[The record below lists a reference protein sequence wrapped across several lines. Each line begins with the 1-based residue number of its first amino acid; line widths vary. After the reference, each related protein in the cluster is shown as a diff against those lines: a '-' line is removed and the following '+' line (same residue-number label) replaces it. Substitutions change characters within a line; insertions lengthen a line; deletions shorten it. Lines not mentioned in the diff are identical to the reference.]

1 MRWPRSNPSARSS
14 VISPTKSASPW
25 QRRGVGRRADSLFV
39 IFAASSGVLILL
51 VLAWMVVSTTGTAL
65 PVFGSQG
72 ISFVTSSEWSP
83 NDGEFG
89 ALAFIYGTVITS
101 VIALIIAIPLSLGVS
116 LFLTE
121 YSPKRLKAPIGYAID
136 LLAAVPSVIYGL
148 WGVFILLP
156 LFLQPTA
163 DFLAKYLGFIP
174 IFKGPASGLSYFGA
188 GVILAVMI
196 TPIITSLCREV
207 FATVPNADRHAAYAL
222 GATKWE
228 MVRQSV
234 LPRGRAGIV
243 GAIMLGLGRALGET
257 IAVALLIGSA
267 VRIDVSWLRPGY
279 SMAAV
284 IANQFQEATGDHIR
298 ALVGIGVVLFALTIL
313 INMGARAL
321 VWRFN
326 RI

>member
-1 MRWPRSNPSARSS
+1 MAQETTLSA
-14 VISPTKSASPW
+14 
-25 QRRGVGRRADSLFV
+25 GRRRRKGAGRKGDSLFAV
-39 IFAASSGVLILL
+39 FAALSGVLILL

-65 PVFGSQG
+65 PVFSSQG
-72 ISFVTSSEWSP
+72 ISFITSSEWSP
-83 NDGEFG
+83 GDGQFG
-89 ALAFIYGTVITS
+89 ALAFIYGTIVTS
-101 VIALIIAIPLSLGVS
+101 VIALVIAVPLSLGVS

-121 YSPKRLKAPIGYAID
+121 YSPKRVKGIVGYAID

-148 WGVFILLP
+148 WGVFVLLP
-156 LFLQPTA
+156 IFLQPVA
-163 DFLAKYLGFIP
+163 DFLAEYLGFIP

-188 GVILAVMI
+188 GVILAIMV

-207 FATVPNADRHAAYAL
+207 FATVPDADRHAAYAL

-228 MVRQSV
+228 MIRQAV

-243 GAIMLGLGRALGET
+243 GATMLGLGRALGET

-267 VRIDVSWLRPGY
+267 VRLDTSIIRPGY

-298 ALVGIGVVLFALTIL
+298 ALVGVGVVLFVMTII

-326 RI
+326 RA

>member
-1 MRWPRSNPSARSS
+1 MSPARTASATS
-14 VISPTKSASPW
+14 W
-25 QRRGVGRRADSLFV
+25 QRKGVGRKADSLFAV
-39 IFAASSGVLILL
+39 VAALSGVLILL
-51 VLAWMVVSTTGTAL
+51 VLGYMVVSTTGTAL
-65 PVFGSQG
+65 PVFGSEG
-72 ISFVTSSEWSP
+72 ISFITSSEWSP
-83 NDGEFG
+83 SNGEFG
-89 ALAFIYGTVITS
+89 TLAFIYGTIITS
-101 VIALIIAIPLSLGVS
+101 IIALIIAIPLSLGVS

-121 YSPKRLKAPIGYAID
+121 YSPKRLKGPVGYAVD

-148 WGVFILLP
+148 WGVFVLLP
-156 LFLQPTA
+156 LLLQPVA

-174 IFKGPASGLSYFGA
+174 IFEGPPSGLSYFGA
-188 GVILAVMI
+188 GVILGIMI

-207 FATVPNADRHAAYAL
+207 FETVPSADRQAAYAL

-228 MVRQSV
+228 MIRQTV
-234 LPRGRAGIV
+234 LPRGRAGVV

-257 IAVALLIGSA
+257 IAVALLIGSSVTVDA
-267 VRIDVSWLRPGY
+267 SVVRPGY

-326 RI
+326 RT

>member
-1 MRWPRSNPSARSS
+1 MRWPRSNPSAPSR
-14 VISPTKSASPW
+14 VISTTKSASPW

-39 IFAASSGVLILL
+39 ILAAFSGVLILL

-83 NDGEFG
+83 SNGQFG

-101 VIALIIAIPLSLGVS
+101 VIALIIAVPLSLGVS

-121 YSPKRLKAPIGYAID
+121 YSPKRLKAPIGYAVD

-156 LFLQPTA
+156 LFLQPGA
-163 DFLAKYLGFIP
+163 DFLATYLGLIP

-207 FATVPNADRHAAYAL
+207 FETVPNADRHAAYAL

-228 MVRQSV
+228 MIRQSV

-243 GAIMLGLGRALGET
+243 GAVVLGLGRALGET

-267 VRIDVSWLRPGY
+267 VRVDASWLRPGY

-298 ALVGIGVVLFALTIL
+298 ALVGVGVVLFALTIL

-326 RI
+326 RT

>member
-1 MRWPRSNPSARSS
+1 MPISA
-14 VISPTKSASPW
+14 W
-25 QRRGVGRRADSLFV
+25 QRKGVGRRADSLFAT
-39 IFAASSGVLILL
+39 IAALAGVLILL
-51 VLAWMVVSTTGTAL
+51 VLGYMVVSTTGTAL

-72 ISFVTSSEWSP
+72 ISFVTSTEWNP
-83 NDGEFG
+83 GNGEFG
-89 ALAFIYGTVITS
+89 TLAFIYGTIVTS

-121 YSPKRLKAPIGYAID
+121 YSPKRLKGPVGYAVD

-156 LFLQPTA
+156 LFLEPAA

-174 IFKGPASGLSYFGA
+174 IFKAPATGLSYFGA
-188 GVILAVMI
+188 GVILGIMI

-207 FATVPNADRHAAYAL
+207 FETVPNADRQAAYAL

-228 MVRQSV
+228 MIRQAV

-243 GAIMLGLGRALGET
+243 GAVMLGLGRALGET
-257 IAVALLIGSA
+257 IAVALLIGSS
-267 VRIDVSWLRPGY
+267 VRVSASVLTPGY

-298 ALVGIGVVLFALTIL
+298 ALVGIGVVLFALTII
-313 INMGARAL
+313 INMAARTI

>member
-1 MRWPRSNPSARSS
+1 VSATS
-14 VISPTKSASPW
+14 W
-25 QRRGVGRRADSLFV
+25 RRKGVGRRADSVFA
-39 IFAASSGVLILL
+39 IFAALSGILILL
-51 VLAWMVVSTTGTAL
+51 VLGYMVVSTTGTAL

-72 ISFVTSSEWSP
+72 ISFITSTEWNPGS
-83 NDGEFG
+83 GEFG
-89 ALAFIYGTVITS
+89 ALAFIYGTVVTS
-101 VIALIIAIPLSLGVS
+101 VIALIIAVPLSLGVA

-121 YSPKRLKAPIGYAID
+121 YSPRRLKGVVGYAVD

-148 WGVFILLP
+148 WGVFVLSP
-156 LFLQPTA
+156 LFLQPA
-163 DFLAKYLGFIP
+163 SDFLADHLGFIP

-188 GVILAVMI
+188 GVVLAIMI

-207 FATVPNADRHAAYAL
+207 FETVPNADRQAAYAL

-228 MVRQSV
+228 MIRQAV

-243 GAIMLGLGRALGET
+243 GATMLGLGRALGET
-257 IAVALLIGSA
+257 IVVAFLIGSS
-267 VRIDVSWLRPGY
+267 VTVDTSVVRPGY

-298 ALVGIGVVLFALTIL
+298 ALVGVGVVLFGMTII

-326 RI
+326 RT

>member
-1 MRWPRSNPSARSS
+1 MPVRTW
-14 VISPTKSASPW
+14 
-25 QRRGVGRRADSLFV
+25 RRKGVGRRADSLFAV
-39 IFAASSGVLILL
+39 FAALSGVLILL
-51 VLAWMVVSTTGTAL
+51 VLGYMVISTTRTAL
-65 PVFGSQG
+65 PVFSSQG
-72 ISFVTSSEWSP
+72 ISFITSSEWSP
-83 NDGEFG
+83 SNGQFG
-89 ALAFIYGTVITS
+89 ALAFIYGTIITS

-121 YSPKRLKAPIGYAID
+121 YSPKRLKGPVGYAVD

-156 LFLQPTA
+156 LFLQPVA

-188 GVILAVMI
+188 GVILAIMI

-207 FATVPNADRHAAYAL
+207 FATVPYSDRQAAYAL
-222 GATKWE
+222 GATRWE
-228 MVRQSV
+228 MIRQVV

-243 GAIMLGLGRALGET
+243 GAVMLGLGRALGET
-257 IAVALLIGSA
+257 IAVALLIGSSVTVDA
-267 VRIDVSWLRPGY
+267 SMVRPGY

-298 ALVGIGVVLFALTIL
+298 ALVGIGVVLFALTVI
-313 INMGARAL
+313 INMAARAL
-321 VWRFN
+321 AWRFD
-326 RI
+326 RA

>member
-1 MRWPRSNPSARSS
+1 MS
-14 VISPTKSASPW
+14 VGSW
-25 QRRGVGRRADSLFV
+25 QRKGAGRRADSLFA
-39 IFAASSGVLILL
+39 IFAALSGILILL
-51 VLAWMVVSTTGTAL
+51 VLGYMVVSTTGTAL
-65 PVFGSQG
+65 PIFGSQG
-72 ISFVTSSEWSP
+72 LSFITSSEWDP
-83 NDGEFG
+83 GNGLFG
-89 ALAFIYGTVITS
+89 TLAFIYGTLVTS
-101 VIALIIAIPLSLGVS
+101 VIALVIAVPLSLGVS

-121 YSPKRLKAPIGYAID
+121 YSPKRVKGPIGYAVD

-156 LFLQPTA
+156 LFLQPAA

-174 IFKGPASGLSYFGA
+174 IFDGPPSGLSYFGA
-188 GVILAVMI
+188 GVILAIMI

-207 FATVPNADRHAAYAL
+207 FETVPNADRQAAYAL

-228 MVRQSV
+228 MIRQAV

-243 GAIMLGLGRALGET
+243 GATMLGLGRALGET
-257 IAVALLIGSA
+257 IAVALLIGSSVTVDA
-267 VRIDVSWLRPGY
+267 SVIRPGY

-284 IANQFQEATGDHIR
+284 IANQFQEATGEHIR
-298 ALVGIGVVLFALTIL
+298 ALVGIGVVLFGLTII

-326 RI
+326 RT

>member
-1 MRWPRSNPSARSS
+1 M
-14 VISPTKSASPW
+14 
-25 QRRGVGRRADSLFV
+25 
-39 IFAASSGVLILL
+39 LILL

-83 NDGEFG
+83 SNGQFG

-101 VIALIIAIPLSLGVS
+101 VIALIIAVPLSLGVS

-121 YSPKRLKAPIGYAID
+121 YSPKRLKAPIGYAVD

-156 LFLQPTA
+156 LFLQPGA
-163 DFLAKYLGFIP
+163 DFLATYLGFIP

-188 GVILAVMI
+188 GVILAVII

-207 FATVPNADRHAAYAL
+207 FETVPNADRHAAYAL
-222 GATKWE
+222 GDTKWE
-228 MVRQSV
+228 MIRQSV

-243 GAIMLGLGRALGET
+243 GAVMLGLGRALGET

-267 VRIDVSWLRPGY
+267 VRVDASWLRPGY

-298 ALVGIGVVLFALTIL
+298 ALVGVGVVLFALTIL

-326 RI
+326 RT

>member
-1 MRWPRSNPSARSS
+1 MSAG
-14 VISPTKSASPW
+14 PW
-25 QRRGVGRRADSLFV
+25 QRKGVGRRADSLFA
-39 IFAASSGVLILL
+39 IFAALSGLLILL
-51 VLAWMVVSTTGTAL
+51 ILGWMVVSTTGTAL

-83 NDGEFG
+83 SSGRFG
-89 ALAFIYGTVITS
+89 ALAFIYGTIVTS
-101 VIALIIAIPLSLGVS
+101 VIALIIAVPLSLGVA

-121 YSPKRLKAPIGYAID
+121 YSPKRLKAPIGYAVD

-156 LFLQPTA
+156 LFLQPVS

-174 IFKGPASGLSYFGA
+174 IFKGPPSGLSFFGA
-188 GVILAVMI
+188 GVILGIMI

-207 FATVPNADRHAAYAL
+207 FETVPSADRHAAYAL

-228 MVRQSV
+228 MIRQAV
-234 LPRGRAGIV
+234 IPRGRAGIV
-243 GAIMLGLGRALGET
+243 GATMLGLGRALGET

-267 VRIDVSWLRPGY
+267 VRVDTSIVRPGY

-298 ALVGIGVVLFALTIL
+298 ALVGIGVVLFILTII

-326 RI
+326 RA

>member
-1 MRWPRSNPSARSS
+1 MSARS
-14 VISPTKSASPW
+14 W
-25 QRRGVGRRADSLFV
+25 QRKGVGRKADSLFA
-39 IFAASSGVLILL
+39 IMAALSGVLILL
-51 VLAWMVVSTTGTAL
+51 VLAYMVISTTATAL

-72 ISFVTSSEWSP
+72 ISFIAGSEWSP
-83 NDGEFG
+83 SNGQFG
-89 ALAFIYGTVITS
+89 ILAFIYGTVVTS
-101 VIALIIAIPLSLGVS
+101 VIALVIAVPLSLGVS

-121 YSPKRLKAPIGYAID
+121 YSPRRLRGIIGYAVD

-163 DFLAKYLGFIP
+163 DFLSDNLGFIP

-188 GVILAVMI
+188 GVILAIMI

-207 FATVPNADRHAAYAL
+207 FDTVPNADRQAAYAL

-228 MVRQSV
+228 MIRQAV
-234 LPRGRAGIV
+234 LPRGRAGVV
-243 GAIMLGLGRALGET
+243 GATMLGLGRALGET
-257 IAVALLIGSA
+257 IAVALLIGSS
-267 VRIDVSWLRPGY
+267 VKVDTSVLSPGY

-298 ALVGIGVVLFALTIL
+298 ALVGIGVVLFGLTII

-326 RI
+326 RV